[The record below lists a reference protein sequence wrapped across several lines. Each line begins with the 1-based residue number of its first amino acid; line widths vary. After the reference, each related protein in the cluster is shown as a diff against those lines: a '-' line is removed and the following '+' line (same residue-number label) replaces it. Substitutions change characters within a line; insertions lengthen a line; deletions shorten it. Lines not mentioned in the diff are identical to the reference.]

1 MDIAIILKI
10 IYASFFIFLLSII
23 FNKLIIKWQKKKQVY
38 QIIRDDLSGL
48 HDSKNNTP
56 TFGGIAILV
65 SFIITFLLSLIF
77 IHYDKKIYYLLL
89 CMICFFLLGFA
100 DDYFKIV
107 KKDGKGL
114 KAKLRLALE
123 IIIVLLFM
131 YLFQL
136 HKKENWIINIP
147 FSNVSKYVGWTF
159 VIFIIFVLVGT
170 SNAVN
175 LTDGLDGLSSGLLI
189 ISLIPFSFICIKQKN
204 YELLY
209 IILMMTGS
217 ILGFL
222 IYNFHPAKIFM
233 GDCGSLSIGF
243 FLGGI
248 AIILSRPLLLL
259 FSGMLFVIETLSV
272 ILQVFSYKL
281 FKKRIF
287 KMAPLHHHFEKMGIS
302 EVKIVSMFYI
312 LGLLMS
318 IITILMEFN

>member
-1 MDIAIILKI
+1 MDIEIILKI
-10 IYASFFIFLLSII
+10 IYASFCSFVLSII
-23 FNKLIIKWQKKKQVY
+23 FNKIIIKWQKKKEVY

-48 HDSKNNTP
+48 HDGKRNTP
-56 TFGGIAILV
+56 TFGGIAIFL
-65 SFIITFLLSLIF
+65 SFIIVFLFSIIF
-77 IHYDKKIYYLLL
+77 INYDKKIYYFLL
-89 CMICFFLLGFA
+89 CTFCYFSIGFA
-100 DDYFKIV
+100 DDYFKII

-131 YLFQL
+131 YLLQL
-136 HKKENWIINIP
+136 HKKENWIINMPI
-147 FSNVSKYVGWTF
+147 SNVDKYVGWTF
-159 VIFIIFVLVGT
+159 IIFIIFVLVGT

-175 LTDGLDGLSSGLLI
+175 LTDGLDGLSSGLLVI
-189 ISLIPFSFICIKQKN
+189 AIIPFSFICVNQKN

-209 IILMMTGS
+209 ISLMMIGS
-217 ILGFL
+217 IVGFL

-248 AIILSRPLLLL
+248 AVLLNRPLLLL

-287 KMAPLHHHFEKMGIS
+287 KMAPLHHHFEKIGIH
-302 EVKIVSMFYI
+302 EVKIVTLFYI
-312 LGLLMS
+312 LGILMS
-318 IITILMEFN
+318 IITILMEIS

>member
-1 MDIAIILKI
+1 
-10 IYASFFIFLLSII
+10 
-23 FNKLIIKWQKKKQVY
+23 
-38 QIIRDDLSGL
+38 
-48 HDSKNNTP
+48 
-56 TFGGIAILV
+56 
-65 SFIITFLLSLIF
+65 
-77 IHYDKKIYYLLL
+77 
-89 CMICFFLLGFA
+89 
-100 DDYFKIV
+100 
-107 KKDGKGL
+107 
-114 KAKLRLALE
+114 
-123 IIIVLLFM
+123 
-131 YLFQL
+131 
-136 HKKENWIINIP
+136 
-147 FSNVSKYVGWTF
+147 
-159 VIFIIFVLVGT
+159 
-170 SNAVN
+170 
-175 LTDGLDGLSSGLLI
+175 
-189 ISLIPFSFICIKQKN
+189 
-204 YELLY
+204 
-209 IILMMTGS
+209 MMTGS

>member
-10 IYASFFIFLLSII
+10 IYASFFSFVLSII

-100 DDYFKIV
+100 DDYFKIL

-147 FSNVSKYVGWTF
+147 FNNVYKYVGWTF

-189 ISLIPFSFICIKQKN
+189 ISLILDIH
-204 YELLY
+204 
-209 IILMMTGS
+209 
-217 ILGFL
+217 L
-222 IYNFHPAKIFM
+222 I
-233 GDCGSLSIGF
+233 
-243 FLGGI
+243 
-248 AIILSRPLLLL
+248 LLL
-259 FSGMLFVIETLSV
+259 FYKYHYLTKKLRITLYNLNDDWKYSW
-272 ILQVFSYKL
+272 
-281 FKKRIF
+281 IF
-287 KMAPLHHHFEKMGIS
+287 NL
-302 EVKIVSMFYI
+302 
-312 LGLLMS
+312 
-318 IITILMEFN
+318 

>member
-10 IYASFFIFLLSII
+10 IYASFFSFVLSII
-23 FNKLIIKWQKKKQVY
+23 FNKLIIKWQKQKQVY
-38 QIIRDDLSGL
+38 QIIKDNLSWL

-131 YLFQL
+131 YLLQL

-147 FSNVSKYVGWTF
+147 FSNLSKYVGWTF

-189 ISLIPFSFICIKQKN
+189 ISLIPFSFICI
-204 YELLY
+204 
-209 IILMMTGS
+209 
-217 ILGFL
+217 
-222 IYNFHPAKIFM
+222 
-233 GDCGSLSIGF
+233 
-243 FLGGI
+243 
-248 AIILSRPLLLL
+248 R
-259 FSGMLFVIETLSV
+259 
-272 ILQVFSYKL
+272 
-281 FKKRIF
+281 
-287 KMAPLHHHFEKMGIS
+287 
-302 EVKIVSMFYI
+302 
-312 LGLLMS
+312 
-318 IITILMEFN
+318 